1 VCPKSFPIPQFEQIS
16 PNLGLTK
23 DLGACQGLY
32 KIIHKPQPN
41 VYILQ
46 LPMMLVAHPT
56 FYVSKL
62 KLIHEEKKK
71 KDRKQTYHLGFDLI
85 EHKLIGEVEYIL
97 PTR

>member
-1 VCPKSFPIPQFEQIS
+1 
-16 PNLGLTK
+16 
-23 DLGACQGLY
+23 
-32 KIIHKPQPN
+32 
-41 VYILQ
+41 
-46 LPMMLVAHPT
+46 MMLVAHPT